1 MTWCKMNF
9 HTSVSCPESVDKA
22 DVKHWGPHKA
32 QTHTVTQRERMVP
45 RTQAASVDVLTVLT
59 NQYKGEMSQKGES
72 IQQKPR
78 HKVTE
83 AKDGRV

>member
-1 MTWCKMNF
+1 
-9 HTSVSCPESVDKA
+9 
-22 DVKHWGPHKA
+22 
-32 QTHTVTQRERMVP
+32 MVP

-83 AKDGRV
+83 AKDGRVQPHTEKRGETKRVQLFYPQTRTTDKDTSVLGQTH